1 MSVVSGGRII
11 FCEGT
16 ETSLDSQLINQ
27 ILTGIAGEKY
37 TIISVG
43 GKFNVSTFVRG
54 YFSRNRGINTRNQ
67 EINTRNQ
74 ATNPNYLIFRDRD
87 FDVVPT
93 NNIQL
98 LQIAQSRGQSSTFL
112 THRACIENYLLD
124 ADLIHRYWCEKYV
137 EQLDRPKTSKWGYRN
152 SPGLP
157 AINQWIETSARS
169 LQFYQAV
176 RWALG
181 DLCNQGAARQ
191 QLKTTWT
198 ARSGQLPDSDSLEL
212 EDCVNQALQLVNSFR
227 QNVESITP
235 ELLETRIDF
244 YCQLFSQE
252 EFWSQ
257 KKYLIW
263 FHGKDLQKQMQRQ
276 EQQYISLSS
285 SSFIEWMLPQ
295 INLTQHPDLLE
306 LRNRLEAL

>member
-11 FCEGT
+11 FCEGK

-27 ILTGIAGEKY
+27 ILAGIAGEKY
-37 TIISVG
+37 TIIPVG
-43 GKFNVSTFVRG
+43 GKFNVSAFVSG
-54 YFSRNRGINTRNQ
+54 YFSRNRGIN
-67 EINTRNQ
+67 
-74 ATNPNYLIFRDRD
+74 PNYLIFCDRD
-87 FDVVPT
+87 FDVLPT
-93 NNIQL
+93 DNIQL

-124 ADLIHRYWCEKYV
+124 ADLIHRYWCEKYA
-137 EQLDRPKTSKWGYRN
+137 EKLDNPKTSKWGHKD
-152 SPGLP
+152 SPGLS

-198 ARSGQLPDSDSLEL
+198 ARSGQLPNSLEL
-212 EDCVNQALQLVNSFR
+212 EDCVNQALQIVNSFK

-235 ELLETRIDF
+235 ELLETRINF
-244 YCQLFSQE
+244 YCQSFRQE

-257 KKYLIW
+257 KQYVIW

-276 EQQYISLSS
+276 EPQYLALSS
-285 SSFIEWMLPQ
+285 SFFEWALHQ
-295 INLTQHPDLLE
+295 IDLTQHPDLQE
-306 LRNRLEAL
+306 LRNKLEQL